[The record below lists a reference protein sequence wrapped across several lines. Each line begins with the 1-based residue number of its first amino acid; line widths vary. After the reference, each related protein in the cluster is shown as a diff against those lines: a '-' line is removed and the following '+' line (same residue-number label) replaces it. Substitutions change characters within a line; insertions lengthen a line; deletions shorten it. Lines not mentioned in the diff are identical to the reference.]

1 MNYLSLLLTKAAADA
16 RSKHEEDA
24 PGIPS
29 RETIQAIPEI
39 TKPKTWELG
48 VHEHHAKKR
57 GLHLDL
63 RLGDPDTG
71 HAHSWALTSTWPEP
85 GGSVWAIQQPTHTVK
100 YMDFKGTIPFGYGAG
115 EVKLKDRGKT
125 EVVKATDDH
134 VSFNIYRGKGPEEY
148 TLHRMKDKTWKLFNR
163 TLTKDKLPDFPDRPD
178 YKAVDPDHANIMN
191 SDYLMSAKIDDAHNL
206 FVFPKDKPIRVVSYR
221 ATDRPSGVIEHTHK
235 VDDVFGVI
243 TPKDLAGTVLRGGLV
258 ATNPKTDRPIQAS
271 RLGGLLNSNVWKSR
285 EDQKEYGKLR
295 PVIYDVVKH
304 DGKEMSSAPYKD
316 KLEVLEKVH
325 KALPQFELA
334 PMAEST
340 EEKAKLLAAI
350 QKKEHASTEE
360 GVVMWHMHKANQS
373 PLKVKFAPEHDIYL
387 RGTFSGGGKYT
398 DKGAGGFTYSHEKEG
413 PIVGRVGTGLS
424 DKLRE
429 DLHKNPDRYIGL
441 IAKVDAQDKYISGAL
456 RMPTFK
462 GWHLDKNDQ
471 RRLDKIVLG

>member
-1 MNYLSLLLTKAAADA
+1 MSYLSFLSTKAASDA
-16 RSKHEEDA
+16 RSKHTEDA

-48 VHEHHAKKR
+48 VHEHDAKKR

-71 HAHSWALTSTWPEP
+71 HAHSWALTSTWPDP
-85 GGSVWAIQQPTHTVK
+85 GKSVWAIQQPTHTVK

-125 EVVKATDDH
+125 EIVKATDDH
-134 VSFNIYRGKGPEEY
+134 VSFNVYRGKGPEEY

-163 TLTKDKLPDFPDRPD
+163 TLTKEKLPEFPDRPD
-178 YKAVDPDHANIMN
+178 YKAVDAEHAHVMN
-191 SDYLMSAKIDDAHNL
+191 PNYVMSAKLDDAHNL

-221 ATDRPSGVIEHTHK
+221 ATDRPVGVIEHTHK
-235 VDDVFGVI
+235 VDGVFNTL
-243 TPKDLAGTVLRGGLV
+243 TPKELAGTVLRGGLLT
-258 ATNPKTDRPIQAS
+258 TNPDTGRPIQVT
-271 RLGGLLNSNVWKSR
+271 RLSGLLNSNVWKSR
-285 EDQKEYGKLR
+285 ADQEEHGKLR
-295 PVIYDVVKH
+295 PVIYDVVEH
-304 DGKEMSSAPYKD
+304 AGKSMSDAPYKE

-325 KALPQFELA
+325 KALPQFELP
-334 PMAEST
+334 PMAYT
-340 EEKAKLLAAI
+340 KGEKTKLLNEI
-350 QKKEHASTEE
+350 QKGEHTATEE
-360 GVVMWHMHKANQS
+360 GVVLWNLNKSAP
-373 PLKVKFAPEHDIYL
+373 PLKVKFFPDYDVHL

-398 DKGAGGFTYSHEKEG
+398 DKGSGGFTYSHTPEG

-429 DLHKNPDRYIGL
+429 DLHKHPTKYIGL
-441 IAKVDAQDKYISGAL
+441 VAKVDAQEKYVSGAL
-456 RMPTFK
+456 RMPAFK
-462 GWHLDKNDQ
+462 GWHLDKNDR
-471 RRLDKIVLG
+471 RRLDQVVLG